1 MTVPNLTSL
10 QWDELIC
17 QYVDLCV
24 DSMDYKSLE
33 EFVRQ
38 TLTQDFEQIQS
49 RHELIDEIRLSFD
62 EETLND
68 LVDNVTNYNPTVLD
82 INQTGGQF

>member
-38 TLTQDFEQIQS
+38 TLTEDFEQIQS

>member
-38 TLTQDFEQIQS
+38 TLTEDFEQIQS
-49 RHELIDEIRLSFD
+49 RHELIDEIRFSFD

>member
-33 EFVRQ
+33 ESVSQ
-38 TLTQDFEQIQS
+38 TLTQYFEQIKS
-49 RHELIDEIRLSFD
+49 RHELCEEIRLSFD
-62 EETLND
+62 DETLND
-68 LVDNVTNYNPTVLD
+68 LLDNVTNPTVLD
-82 INQTGGQF
+82 NNQTGGKF